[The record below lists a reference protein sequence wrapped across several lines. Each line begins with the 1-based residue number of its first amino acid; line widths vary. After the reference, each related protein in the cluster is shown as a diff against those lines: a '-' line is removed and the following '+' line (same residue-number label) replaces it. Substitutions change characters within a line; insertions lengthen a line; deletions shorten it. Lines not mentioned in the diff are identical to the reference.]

1 MPAALHSLP
10 IAWIPGVTTWIVVWS
25 VLAAATVAIVL
36 LMRSRWREAKP
47 WKKCA
52 LLSLWVHVL
61 LACLAVNVRIGAGI
75 SGGPGIGPGEGG
87 PMRIA
92 IAAVDISAL
101 AALAAELPKGEPDAE
116 PIVAEVAEPAI
127 DAQPETVSR
136 EAPLLE
142 DPAEHETPEEA
153 PLPEPMPP
161 TNAAA
166 VAIDAPTAA
175 PTLPQPDFTLDAPN
189 LLPQPKPKLEETS
202 KVADASDKPALV
214 DAERTDDE
222 ANKQADASVATNVAP
237 PTPAAPTLGVPTGE
251 AASAAGA
258 PRRAVPAPYAN
269 RFADRDALVV
279 GGGGNPA
286 TERAVRAA
294 LAWLAASQ
302 EADGHWNPKRFGA
315 GQERYVMGENR
326 GGAGA
331 NADTGITALALL
343 AFLGSGHTHHEGAYA
358 DNVARGLD
366 YLRRTQGAN
375 GNLAGQAELFAH
387 TYCHSMAAF
396 AVSEACA
403 MTGDAKLKPIVQ
415 RAVAYSLALQHPADG
430 GWRYRPGDTG
440 DMSQLGWQLM
450 GLKSAELAGVTVPAV
465 TWTRV
470 ERFVRSVERGAAGG
484 LAAYRPENPP
494 TRAMT
499 AESLFCRQLL
509 TRRRDGG
516 LAPAALDEARRS
528 LLEEPPGRLMINHY
542 YWYYGTI
549 ALHRVK
555 DASPASAEAW
565 QEWNDA
571 LTSTL
576 VGTQASDGS
585 WPAACVWG
593 GYGGRVYTTALG
605 AMCLEVYYRYAPE
618 GEPGLA
624 RHDDWQTVPAR

>member
-1 MPAALHSLP
+1 
-10 IAWIPGVTTWIVVWS
+10 
-25 VLAAATVAIVL
+25 
-36 LMRSRWREAKP
+36 
-47 WKKCA
+47 
-52 LLSLWVHVL
+52 
-61 LACLAVNVRIGAGI
+61 VRIGAGI
-75 SGGPGIGPGEGG
+75 SGGPGIGPGDGG

-101 AALAAELPKGEPDAE
+101 EAFAAELPKGEPDAE
-116 PIVAEVAEPAI
+116 PIVAEVADPEPAAE
-127 DAQPETVSR
+127 AQPETVSR
-136 EAPLLE
+136 EAVAERAEPE
-142 DPAEHETPEEA
+142 HAPPPEPTPPAEVATI
-153 PLPEPMPP
+153 
-161 TNAAA
+161 
-166 VAIDAPTAA
+166 AIDAPTAA
-175 PTLPQPDFTLDAPN
+175 PTLPKPDLTLDAPD
-189 LLPQPKPKLEETS
+189 LLPQPKPKAEEKP
-202 KVADASDKPALV
+202 KVAEASDKPAEDEGDV
-214 DAERTDDE
+214 EHSADE
-222 ANKQADASVATNVAP
+222 AKKQADASVATNSTP
-237 PTPAAPTLGVPTGE
+237 PTPATHGVPTGE

-258 PRRAVPAPYAN
+258 PRRSVPTPYAN
-269 RFADRDALVV
+269 RFADREALVA

-315 GQERYVMGENR
+315 GQERYVMGEYR

-331 NADTGITALALL
+331 SADTGITALALL
-343 AFLGSGHTHHEGAYA
+343 ALLGSGHTHHEGAYA

-387 TYCHSMAAF
+387 TYCHSMATF
-396 AVSEACA
+396 AISEACA
-403 MTGDAKLKPIVQ
+403 MTGDEKLKPIVQ
-415 RAVAYSLALQHPADG
+415 RAVAYSLALQHPAEG

-450 GLKSAELAGVTVPAV
+450 GLKSAELAGVAVPAV

-528 LLEEPPGRLMINHY
+528 LLEEPPGKLMINHY

-555 DASPASAEAW
+555 DVSPASLEAW

-571 LTSTL
+571 LTNTL
-576 VGTQASDGS
+576 VGTQSSDGS

-618 GEPGLA
+618 GDPGLA
-624 RHDDWQTVPAR
+624 RHDDWQTVPTR